1 MIISVIGASTADDAL
16 ARLAEDVGRELATRG
31 ATVVCGGL
39 GGVMEA
45 VCRGGQAGGWDHHR
59 HTPGRRPG

>member
-1 MIISVIGASTADDAL
+1 MSARQISVIGSGGCEEGSETW
-16 ARLAEDVGRELATRG
+16 RLAEEVGRLLAAGG

-45 VCRGGQAGGWDHHR
+45 IISLMAMER
-59 HTPGRRPG
+59 